1 MNTLAMHPADAVQIG
16 ASCFSFASDGGR
28 TVYFSNLEPFDCHDE
43 NDRPAMLLRIAR
55 FARHGV
61 PQSVLQAAF
70 GVGRATV
77 QRAVRKLREGGEAA
91 FHEPRKGRGTS
102 VITGE
107 TADAAN
113 RLLAEGMS
121 GTAVARELGVP
132 QSTVYHNIQRGF
144 IGTGAPG
151 AGKPAETEPDAGTDA
166 REAPLGRSERDR
178 RDRAAP
184 MGRAARDSA
193 GRVAASA
200 GAMAEARPRFGE
212 PLSAVA
218 CGGVLAALPALL
230 EEGLLQHADR
240 FLSLPKGCCGL
251 ASTLLLLAFLF
262 MARVRNP
269 EALRHEAP
277 GEWGAVLGLDRCPE
291 AKTLRRKVRALAAT
305 RGG

>member
-1 MNTLAMHPADAVQIG
+1 MNTLPVSPPEAVRIG
-16 ASCFSFASDGGR
+16 TSCFSFAARDGH

-43 NDRPAMLLRIAR
+43 DDRPATLLRVAR
-55 FARHGV
+55 FARHGI
-61 PQSVLQAAF
+61 PHRDLQAAF
-70 GVGRATV
+70 GISRTTVHRALD
-77 QRAVRKLREGGEAA
+77 KLRDRGEAA
-91 FHEPRKGRGTS
+91 FHEARRGRGTS
-102 VITGE
+102 AITGA

-121 GTAVARELGVP
+121 GAAVARELGV
-132 QSTVYHNIQRGF
+132 SVATLNHNRRRGF
-144 IGTGAPG
+144 IGTGTPG
-151 AGKPAETEPDAGTDA
+151 AGKPAETESDAGTDA
-166 REAPLGRSERDR
+166 REAPLGRSARDR

-230 EEGLLQHADR
+230 KEGLLQHAGA
-240 FLSLPKGCCGL
+240 FLSLPKGYYGL
-251 ASTLLLLAFLF
+251 TSTLLLLAFLF

-277 GEWGAVLGLDRCPE
+277 GNGARFSAWTAARRPRRCG
-291 AKTLRRKVRALAAT
+291 ARSGRSRRT
-305 RGG
+305 RCA